1 MFIKEAG
8 EGLQIVATWTVLV
21 TIKHPEP
28 ARLLTEVPALRDY
41 INRFRDVVH
50 NVTLDD
56 WTRRLDVIED
66 AVYAYRGSVPV
77 PPRGPT
83 PPEEYRA
90 ESSTTNRTKR
100 GLFDGVSKLGNWMFG
115 FATQAEID
123 ELGNLIKHLHDDYHY
138 VTHSINRLVTVVNKT
153 VEAVNRQSKL
163 LKHYEEHLQQVTDS
177 VINMQSAINRNERRL
192 NRIEAMNIGERVVS
206 ELETVFKYWERE
218 CDLYLTQ
225 LRALERG
232 WLTFDL
238 LNTHQLI
245 VILEQQ
251 RTILST
257 KALPL
262 YWYYMNTRISLL
274 MWKGLEFVYKAELP
288 TVNED
293 VYVLY
298 DIVTIPVH
306 TGVKDI
312 WRQVIDLPSKIG
324 WNSRRGGTIKSENC
338 YGARPIV
345 CPPEV
350 HHRHGRCLS
359 GVLTGRKTDLE
370 KCTMKMFTD
379 TRQDIAHKLS
389 PNIYLISSRNQS
401 TVRIHCIGKPERQAR
416 IEKVKVYSMDAD
428 CSMETDSWRVIGEHT
443 RVVSIDYQREA
454 HNVKSITL
462 GFDISKL
469 TDFVKIKK
477 LVSHQPIV
485 VRAGDLQALYIR
497 PATMPR
503 KVLVLSSSLVST
515 LFVVVIVVIGVVG
528 CYIKCCRKK
537 CAGCTKKRQ
546 KTRAMTKVRASGYPT
561 LRSDPRRT
569 SSRRIRGAEPL
580 RIDSYMV
587 PLSNQEMIE
596 MAEQGVLEPRPL
608 NRVGS
613 FSPTRQTFR
622 RPHVHVDESV
632 GDSQSLSPSM
642 INGEA
647 EYPESH
653 YSEIDESTVEQPR
666 RAGETNIMGLA
677 SEYFTN

>member
-8 EGLQIVATWTVLV
+8 DGLQIVATWTVLV

-28 ARLLTEVPALRDY
+28 TRLLTEVPALRDY
-41 INRFRDVVH
+41 INRFRDIVH

-66 AVYAYRGSVPV
+66 AIYAYKGSIPV
-77 PPRGPT
+77 PPGGQTAPV
-83 PPEEYRA
+83 EYRA
-90 ESSTTNRTKR
+90 ESSLTNRTKR

-115 FATQAEID
+115 LATQAEID
-123 ELGNLIKHLHDDYHY
+123 ELGKLIEHLHDDYHY
-138 VTHSINRLVTVVNKT
+138 VTHSINGLITVVNKT
-153 VEAVNRQSKL
+153 VEALNRQSKQ
-163 LKHYEEHLQQVTDS
+163 LKHYEVHLRQVTDS
-177 VINMQSAINRNERRL
+177 VIHMQSAINKNEQRL

-238 LNTHQLI
+238 LNTHQLT

-262 YWYYMNTRISLL
+262 YWYYRNTRISLL

-288 TVNED
+288 TVNDD

-298 DIVTIPVH
+298 EIVTIPVH

-312 WRQVIDLPSKIG
+312 WRQVIDLPTKVG

-338 YGARPIV
+338 YGTRPIV

-379 TRQDIAHKLS
+379 TRQDIAQKLC
-389 PNIYLISSRNQS
+389 PNVYLISSRNQS

-416 IEKVKVYSMDAD
+416 IERVKVYSMDAD
-428 CSMETDSWRVIGEHT
+428 CSMETDSWRIIGEHT
-443 RVVSIDYQREA
+443 RIISIDYQREA
-454 HNVKSITL
+454 HNVKGITL

-477 LVSHQPIV
+477 IVSHQPIEV
-485 VRAGDLQALYIR
+485 QAGDMQALYIR

-515 LFVVVIVVIGVVG
+515 LFVVVIVVICVAG
-528 CYIKCCRKK
+528 CYFKFCRQK
-537 CAGCTKKRQ
+537 CARW
-546 KTRAMTKVRASGYPT
+546 Y
-561 LRSDPRRT
+561 
-569 SSRRIRGAEPL
+569 
-580 RIDSYMV
+580 
-587 PLSNQEMIE
+587 
-596 MAEQGVLEPRPL
+596 
-608 NRVGS
+608 
-613 FSPTRQTFR
+613 
-622 RPHVHVDESV
+622 
-632 GDSQSLSPSM
+632 
-642 INGEA
+642 
-647 EYPESH
+647 
-653 YSEIDESTVEQPR
+653 
-666 RAGETNIMGLA
+666 
-677 SEYFTN
+677 